1 MKSQSKRSTR
11 SNRWKVNEKS
21 TMKINHVCIPSGIHN
36 QTRKQKKTRNESVRK
51 EKKRNKSKK
60 ASSRRIASTLL
71 LPWAPFWT
79 SSFIHAK
86 SQKNKNQPCV
96 HLLVNPS
103 CEMRNEKRREVKKS
117 IKEKKSNK
125 SKKGH
130 RLVVSIQLSS
140 LRAPFRAFCVWI

>member
-1 MKSQSKRSTR
+1 M
-11 SNRWKVNEKS
+11 
-21 TMKINHVCIPSGIHN
+21 
-36 QTRKQKKTRNESVRK
+36 
-51 EKKRNKSKK
+51 
-60 ASSRRIASTLL
+60 
-71 LPWAPFWT
+71 
-79 SSFIHAK
+79 
-86 SQKNKNQPCV
+86 

-140 LRAPFRAFCVWI
+140 LRAPFRAFCVWIKCFLPAQDMINVCPSCCIAEVLRFLHLLRWFEPKS